1 MTTGKTLALCL
12 AGGTIVAA
20 SQLAWSQTDP
30 SLGTETPQEPTATES
45 PALSDVAT
53 IPVDPPTDPADSA
66 DERRRPANR
75 AIEEVIVTSER
86 REANL
91 QEVPLSVSAFSGDAL
106 EARGV
111 VDTKSL
117 GKITPGLQFTSQLG
131 YLFPYIRGI
140 GSDAFVPA
148 VDPAV
153 VTYLD
158 GVYLLSG
165 QGIAL
170 AFGGIQ
176 RVEVL
181 KGPQGT
187 LFGRNAVGGAISVY
201 TKQPGDVWEGS
212 ISQELSN
219 FDGRR
224 TKAFTAGPVTDW
236 FGIAADL
243 NIGTND
249 NQYTDLYYEVPRNR
263 DYSGRVTLAF
273 KALDDLD
280 INLNYLGSYLVGAGS
295 TIQKNIY
302 PSPLAQSL
310 GITPQEDN
318 YTAEQDFPAD
328 GGGRQWVVYG
338 SGNYRAEPFDTKLT
352 LSTQKVFA
360 DRQALDYDGSRLP
373 LVSATAHSKGQIDE
387 AKSVEL
393 QFLSNDSSWGHE
405 HFQWVLGGFYFDETG
420 GYDPVTLAAAPNLLL
435 ALSSG
440 ALTPGLTI
448 PTGLTDLI
456 GRLDGLGLLGTNT
469 GGVQLPLYGMLNTQS
484 RSAFSQATWFINE
497 VFNLTVGARYQDE
510 ERKVFDSRSTVRLPD
525 GTSQTLLPLIPGQW
539 DDERR
544 TKNFSPKATLS
555 AQTDGILYY
564 AGWGKA
570 FKGGTFNTVNVYTPP
585 SYVKPQ
591 EVTSYELGIKSE
603 FPKYGL
609 RLNAAAFYNDIRD
622 PQVLYVSV
630 LTGGAVVLENAQKAR
645 TKGFEL
651 EGSLLPLMDLDPGL
665 VLTGNLTYVDA
676 RYTEFTNGSGY
687 NPNLLYLSASNLDF
701 AGNRIPR
708 TAKWTGSFGFVQT
721 IEAGNSGEIELA
733 ADATYN
739 SGFYWNAQNTPFVK
753 EDAYTLIDARLSY
766 LYRPWNVRVTAFG
779 SNLTDERYHEA
790 QFQTDFGDTVTLA
803 YPRQYGLRVGLTF

>member
-1 MTTGKTLALCL
+1 MSTVKSLALLL
-12 AGGTIVAA
+12 AGGTLVGACQLASAQADTALGSSPPDDSVAA
-20 SQLAWSQTDP
+20 
-30 SLGTETPQEPTATES
+30 ES
-45 PALSDVAT
+45 SAASDVAT
-53 IPVDPPTDPADSA
+53 IPVNPPTEPAQPAD
-66 DERRRPANR
+66 EQRRSSNR
-75 AIEEVIVTSER
+75 AIEEIIVTSER

-117 GKITPGLQFTSQLG
+117 GKVTPGLQFTSQLG

-201 TKQPGDVWEGS
+201 TKQPGNVWEGS
-212 ISQELSN
+212 ISQEIAN
-219 FDGRR
+219 FSGYR
-224 TKAFTAGPVTDW
+224 TKAFASGPVTDW

-243 NIGTND
+243 NVGAND
-249 NQYTDLYYEVPRNR
+249 HQYQDLYYNVPRNR
-263 DYSGRVTLAF
+263 DYSGRVTLTF
-273 KALDDLD
+273 KPLEDLD

-295 TIQKNIY
+295 TVQKNIN

-373 LVSATAHSKGQIDE
+373 LVTATAHANGQIDE

-393 QFLSNDSSWGHE
+393 QFLSNETSWGQE

-435 ALSSG
+435 ALRSS
-440 ALTPGLTI
+440 ALTPGLAI
-448 PTGLTDLI
+448 PSGLTDLI
-456 GRLDGLGLLGTNT
+456 GSLDGLGLLGTNA
-469 GGVQLPLYGMLNTQS
+469 GGVQLPLYGLLDTKS
-484 RSAFSQATWFINE
+484 KSVFSQATWFIND

-510 ERKVFDSRSTVRLPD
+510 ERKVFNSRSTVRLPN
-525 GTSQTLLPLIPGQW
+525 GTSQTLLAFQ

-585 SYVKPQ
+585 NYVKPQ

-603 FPKYGL
+603 FPEYGL
-609 RLNAAAFYNDIRD
+609 RLNAAAFYIDIQD

-630 LTGGAVVLENAQKAR
+630 LTGGAIVLENAQKAR

-651 EGSLLPLMDLDPGL
+651 EGSLIPLMDLDPGL
-665 VLTGNLTYVDA
+665 ALTGNLTYVDA
-676 RYTEFTNGSGY
+676 RYTKFTNGSGY
-687 NPNLLYLSASNLDF
+687 NPDLLFLSASNLDY

-708 TAKWTGSFGFVQT
+708 TAKWTGSIGFVQT
-721 IEAGNSGEIELA
+721 IEVSDAGEIELA

-739 SGFYWNAQNTPFVK
+739 SGFFWNAQNTPFVK
-753 EDAYTLIDARLSY
+753 EDAYTLIDARMSY
-766 LYRPWNVRVTAFG
+766 LYRPWNIRVTAFG
-779 SNLTDERYHEA
+779 SNLTDKRYHEA
-790 QFQTDFGDTVTLA
+790 QFQTDFGNTVTLA